1 MEERIMKL
9 KQTLA
14 LLLALVT
21 LAGCSA
27 QSPQS
32 PSDAPD
38 PDDAFIEQAPM
49 IEIVD
54 IEDEAVALS
63 DAPAPASPTVLKPVA
78 SGAQTQSSGQA
89 TIDYSNTK
97 DGYVMVKASSS
108 KKLMVRVFGPSYAV
122 NETKYT
128 YTLPSGEWT
137 TFPLSDGN
145 GSYKVTVYENVSG
158 TSYSTM
164 LSASFSVTLTDEFAP
179 FLRPN
184 QYVNYENAT
193 NSIEK
198 AAELTQNVTDPLEKV
213 AKVYDYV
220 VNNLTYDKQK
230 AKTVQSGYL
239 PDLDDT
245 LASGKGICFDYAALM
260 VGMLRSQ
267 DVPCKLV
274 VGYAGKAYHAWVSV
288 WTEESG
294 WVDGAI
300 FFDGSTWQRMDPT
313 FISSGKN
320 SAAIQKYV
328 GNGSNYNAMYL
339 Y

>member
-1 MEERIMKL
+1 MKL

-27 QSPQS
+27 QGPQA
-32 PSDAPD
+32 PSDSPD
-38 PDDAFIEQAPM
+38 PDNAFIEQTPV

-63 DAPAPASPTVLKPVA
+63 DAPAPASPIVLKPVA
-78 SGAQTQSSGQA
+78 SGTQTQSSGQA
-89 TIDYSNTK
+89 TIDYSNAK

-122 NETKYT
+122 DETKYT

-158 TSYSTM
+158 TSYSTV

-213 AKVYDYV
+213 AKIYDYV
-220 VNNLTYDKQK
+220 VNNLTYDKKK
-230 AKTVQSGYL
+230 ASTVQSGYL
-239 PDLDDT
+239 PDLDET